1 MIIVGLTG
9 GIGSGKTTVSNIFKS
24 LGVPVYDSDRE
35 ARMLMETSEEVI
47 QAVKGLFGS
56 HAYRGKKLNKNYIAE
71 RVFNDKELLGQL
83 NEIVHPAVKKH
94 FLSWAESQNA
104 DYVIQEAAILFEN
117 GSYVNYDKMILV
129 TAPRKE
135 RIRRIIARDG
145 STEDQILAR
154 MRNQWSDRK
163 KRALADF
170 VIENITLEKTK
181 STVSKIHSELA
192 KTSGSAK
199 F

>member
-9 GIGSGKTTVSNIFKS
+9 GIGSGKTTVSNIFRS
-24 LGVPVYDSDRE
+24 WGVPVYDSDKE
-35 ARMLMETSEEVI
+35 ARILMETSEEVVE
-47 QAVKGLFGS
+47 AVKELFGS

-71 RVFNDKELLGQL
+71 RVFNDKELLRQL

-117 GSYVNYDKMILV
+117 GSYVNYDMMILV
-129 TAPRKE
+129 TAPKKE
-135 RIRRIIARDG
+135 RIQRIMARDG

-154 MRNQWSDRK
+154 MRNQ
-163 KRALADF
+163 
-170 VIENITLEKTK
+170 
-181 STVSKIHSELA
+181 
-192 KTSGSAK
+192 
-199 F
+199 